1 MPPQQQ
7 YPAPAMPPAANQPHR
22 HKMNAL
28 LIPLIVLALFAI
40 GAGVFAVWA
49 YSSRQDYKNNTDQ
62 KIDTAVKVA
71 VQKEST
77 AKDAEFV
84 QKEKE
89 PLKNFSGPETYGNIK
104 ITYPKT
110 WSAYVVQADGAA
122 APLDA
127 YFHPDYVPG
136 VNSGTAYALRIQVL
150 NQTYDAV
157 LKQIEAKAKAGK
169 ITVSAYA
176 APKVPGVVGAR
187 AVGEVN
193 IGQKDDLV
201 ILPLRDKTIEIST
214 QSAQFS
220 NDFNKFILPNLTF
233 SP

>member
-1 MPPQQQ
+1 
-7 YPAPAMPPAANQPHR
+7 MPPAANQPKHR
-22 HKMNAL
+22 KMNVL
-28 LIPLIVLALFAI
+28 LIPFIVLVLFALST
-40 GAGVFAVWA
+40 GVFAVWA
-49 YSSRQDYKNNTDQ
+49 YSSRQDYKNNSDQ
-62 KIDTAVKVA
+62 KADAAVKVA

-77 AKDAEFV
+77 TKDAEFV

-89 PLKNFSGPETYGNIK
+89 PLKPFVGPETYGNIK
-104 ITYPKT
+104 TSYPKT
-110 WSAYVVQADGAA
+110 WSAYVVQVDGAA

-127 YFHPDYVPG
+127 YFHPDYVPSVSG
-136 VNSGTAYALRIQVL
+136 GTAFALRIQVI
-150 NQTYDAV
+150 NQAYDVV
-157 LKQIEAKAKAGK
+157 LKQIEAKAKSGK

-176 APKVPGVVGAR
+176 APKVQSVVGAR

-214 QSAQFS
+214 QSTQFYD
-220 NDFNKFILPNLTF
+220 DFNKFILPNLTF